1 MQSCVWREQAR
12 KMVDWG
18 RVWGVCS
25 FVSLRLISRS
35 LETQKR
41 RRGVKERTCWRDTK
55 RKACLLVCVIVLTW
69 LVEKENDFFI
79 SFLSAEK
86 EEGGEEKGG
95 MVDGKERQ
103 CWLRL
108 RRQDSQ
114 WMKKRVK
121 QHELLAACLRVYS
134 VQGVQ
139 RSTVIKRPQKTAMR
153 KREGAIK
160 ERKERALN
168 YWTAY
173 LAVYA
178 AICTLG
184 PEPI

>member
-1 MQSCVWREQAR
+1 MFALLFLCVWFL
-12 KMVDWG
+12 G
-18 RVWGVCS
+18 VWK
-25 FVSLRLISRS
+25 L
-35 LETQKR
+35 K
-41 RRGVKERTCWRDTK
+41 
-55 RKACLLVCVIVLTW
+55 
-69 LVEKENDFFI
+69 
-79 SFLSAEK
+79 K
-86 EEGGEEKGG
+86 EEGSEREDMLERHKEKSVFAGLCNCADLIGGEGKRFLYLVPQCWERGRGRGKGG

-108 RRQDSQ
+108 SKTARE
-114 WMKKRVK
+114 WKRVK
-121 QHELLAACLRVYS
+121 QHALLAVCLRVYS

-178 AICTLG
+178 AICTMG

>member
-1 MQSCVWREQAR
+1 ML
-12 KMVDWG
+12 DWG

-95 MVDGKERQ
+95 MVDGKEAMLVEAEEARQ
-103 CWLRL
+103 PVNE
-108 RRQDSQ
+108 
-114 WMKKRVK
+114 KRVK